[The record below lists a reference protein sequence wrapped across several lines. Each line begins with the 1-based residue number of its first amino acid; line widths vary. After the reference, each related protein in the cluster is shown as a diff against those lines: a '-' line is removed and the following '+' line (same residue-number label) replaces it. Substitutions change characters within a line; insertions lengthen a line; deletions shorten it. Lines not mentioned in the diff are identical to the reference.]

1 LIYRALGAVMRVIL
15 KQLSKRKLP
24 QVEGTLELPG
34 LKAPVEVIRDKWGVP
49 HIYAENDH
57 DLFFAQGFV
66 EAQDR
71 FWQLELNRRTATG
84 RLSEIFGEIALDTD
98 RATRT
103 FGFARLGKKDWE
115 NADSRFKEIVQ
126 AYADGVNAYIQAGKF
141 PVEFSL
147 LRHSPEPWTAE
158 DSMAFSRVMIW
169 QLSHAWYGEIVR
181 SRLIDAVGA
190 EHAAE
195 LDIEYP
201 PANPVTLPDGIKI
214 NDLAM
219 KDMLDKE
226 KAVGRGKGSNTW
238 TISTSRS
245 MNGSTYLCNDMHL
258 AMMLPAIWYECHLVS
273 ENFNVSGVS
282 LPGVPMIMVGH
293 NNDIAWG
300 MTLAYTDA
308 EDLFIE
314 KMNPDNPEQYEYQG
328 KMVDAEVIEEKI
340 MIKGKKEPHVEKVL
354 VTRHGTIIS
363 DIVGVNKER
372 LAVCSMALRPCPAIQ
387 GWLKINEATNW
398 KDFTEAV
405 RLIEAP
411 QLNISYADKR
421 GNTGYWVTG
430 KIPVRAKG
438 NGTVP
443 APGWTG
449 EYDWTG
455 EVPFDEMPHMLNP
468 EKGYFVNTNNKIIA
482 DDYPH
487 FLGNLYMNGYRA
499 RRITDFIESRGKV
512 GVDDFKMLHM
522 DFTSIPGLELVEK
535 LEGFESNDPDV
546 KLALEILRSW
556 DGQLDPES
564 TGGTVYSVSR
574 YMLIRNILEP
584 ALGEKLASVFM
595 GEGFHEL
602 LYKSHEFHGQD
613 TVVMLRMLDNPESW
627 WVKQAGG
634 RDELINKSLKGAIEW
649 LRKELGNKQEKWQWG
664 KLHRVTFP
672 HAMALQKPLRR

>member
-1 LIYRALGAVMRVIL
+1 MIYRALGVVMRVIL

-238 TISTSRS
+238 TIS
-245 MNGSTYLCNDMHL
+245 
-258 AMMLPAIWYECHLVS
+258 A
-273 ENFNVSGVS
+273 
-282 LPGVPMIMVGH
+282 
-293 NNDIAWG
+293 
-300 MTLAYTDA
+300 
-308 EDLFIE
+308 
-314 KMNPDNPEQYEYQG
+314 
-328 KMVDAEVIEEKI
+328 
-340 MIKGKKEPHVEKVL
+340 
-354 VTRHGTIIS
+354 
-363 DIVGVNKER
+363 
-372 LAVCSMALRPCPAIQ
+372 
-387 GWLKINEATNW
+387 
-398 KDFTEAV
+398 
-405 RLIEAP
+405 
-411 QLNISYADKR
+411 
-421 GNTGYWVTG
+421 
-430 KIPVRAKG
+430 
-438 NGTVP
+438 
-443 APGWTG
+443 
-449 EYDWTG
+449 
-455 EVPFDEMPHMLNP
+455 
-468 EKGYFVNTNNKIIA
+468 
-482 DDYPH
+482 
-487 FLGNLYMNGYRA
+487 
-499 RRITDFIESRGKV
+499 
-512 GVDDFKMLHM
+512 
-522 DFTSIPGLELVEK
+522 
-535 LEGFESNDPDV
+535 
-546 KLALEILRSW
+546 
-556 DGQLDPES
+556 
-564 TGGTVYSVSR
+564 
-574 YMLIRNILEP
+574 
-584 ALGEKLASVFM
+584 
-595 GEGFHEL
+595 
-602 LYKSHEFHGQD
+602 
-613 TVVMLRMLDNPESW
+613 
-627 WVKQAGG
+627 
-634 RDELINKSLKGAIEW
+634 
-649 LRKELGNKQEKWQWG
+649 
-664 KLHRVTFP
+664 
-672 HAMALQKPLRR
+672 